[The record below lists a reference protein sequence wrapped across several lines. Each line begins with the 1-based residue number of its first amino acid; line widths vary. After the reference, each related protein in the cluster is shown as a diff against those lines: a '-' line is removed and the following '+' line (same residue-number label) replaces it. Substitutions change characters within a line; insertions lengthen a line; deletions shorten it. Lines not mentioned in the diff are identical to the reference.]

1 MPTSEGGPAQ
11 VKEIRIPKFG
21 MSAVDAEILE
31 LLVAVGDRVDT
42 GQPVAE
48 AASDKVDFVIQS
60 EQEGVVAEVLVAA
73 GDVCSMGTVI
83 MTLR

>member
-1 MPTSEGGPAQ
+1 MPSEPAGSGP
-11 VKEIRIPKFG
+11 VHEVRMPKFG

-31 LLVAVGDRVDT
+31 LLVQPGDAVTT

-48 AASDKVDFVIQS
+48 AASDKVDFTIES
-60 EQEGVVAEVLVAA
+60 EHDGVVDRIDVSV
-73 GDVCSMGTVI
+73 GDVCAMGAVI